1 MTTTT
6 RPKIYLSLRASDTTI
21 MHRAGM
27 AGLWMTLQQLEL
39 HFPTPATRPG
49 NLSWLL
55 TNCSIS
61 LDWQGE
67 DFTVLDWLLRQ
78 SFQIN
83 EKGVISLTGLDSSSM
98 ELINQIHLHQAI
110 GATFLRHHKFY
121 KSGEQASEDLNV
133 NGIAGKFPYK
143 YQKIEWYAHQTFAN
157 NLCDETGQLL
167 RDYIQIVSWIYP
179 GATVRHARLDKYN
192 KLEEKAEYALALL
205 FLPLLCQ
212 YFIWHSNSS
221 KVDTKQLTK
230 YIIIIPEV
238 GNLKIAAQRCWEL
251 RRLDYKD
258 FHVTSW
264 GEAALNYY
272 SYDEIEDSNE
282 YHEVCQALLYQKLNK
297 DSKQRSLTDIQNIE
311 VEAKTILNYKLINRY
326 FQKNRVFRDGFN
338 LVVKLN
344 FIRGIIADNL
354 VKGVPWW
361 SDFWVIFNQ
370 DTFGDLSKQLF
381 YNREGLR
388 SMIETDEEMEIYK
401 SFIRAC
407 HEALRKTYGKIYGRA
422 KEGEVPRF
430 EREYERIR
438 GELGRC
444 YDQQSFNDF
453 LSDFLSRAGLNSALY
468 DQWESILPLLMGQV
482 SWEKARNL
490 VLIALASYKPSQ
502 KPSEEFSQNS
512 EVTLENQS

>member
-1 MTTTT
+1 
-6 RPKIYLSLRASDTTI
+6 

-39 HFPTPATRPG
+39 QFPTPATRPG
-49 NLSWLL
+49 NLAWLL

-83 EKGVISLTGLDSSSM
+83 EKGLISLTGLDSSSM
-98 ELINQIHLHQAI
+98 ELINHIHLHQAI
-110 GATFLRHHKFY
+110 GATFLRHNQFY
-121 KSGEQASEDLNV
+121 KLGEQASEDLNV

-143 YQKIEWYAHQTFAN
+143 YQKIEWYVHQTFAN
-157 NLCDETGQLL
+157 NLCDNAGQLL
-167 RDYIQIVSWIYP
+167 RDYVQIVSWIYP
-179 GATVRHARLDKYN
+179 GATVRHPRLGKHN
-192 KLEEKAEYALALL
+192 KLEEKVEYVLVLL
-205 FLPLLCQ
+205 FLPIVCQ

-221 KVDTKQLTK
+221 RSDKKQPTK
-230 YIIIIPEV
+230 YIVVIPEV
-238 GNLKIAAQRCWEL
+238 TNLRINPQRCWEL

-258 FHVTSW
+258 FHVTSY
-264 GEAALNYY
+264 GEAALKYY
-272 SYDEIEDSNE
+272 IYDETENSNE
-282 YHEVCQALLYQKLNK
+282 YHEGCQTLLYKKLNK
-297 DSKQRSLTDIQNIE
+297 DSKQRSLTDVQDIE
-311 VEAKTILNYKLINRY
+311 IEAKAILAYKLINNY
-326 FQKNRVFRDGFN
+326 FQQNRVFREGED
-338 LVVKLN
+338 VIVKVN
-344 FIRGIIADNL
+344 PIRGMIADNL

-361 SDFWVIFNQ
+361 SDFWVTFNQ
-370 DTFGDLSKQLF
+370 DTLGDLSKQLF

-407 HEALRKTYGKIYGRA
+407 HEALRKTYGKIYSRA
-422 KEGEVPRF
+422 KEGEAPRF

-453 LSDFLSRAGLNSALY
+453 LSNFLSRAGLNSALY

-482 SWEKARNL
+482 SWEKSRNL
-490 VLIALASYKPSQ
+490 VLIALASYKPSE
-502 KPSEEFSQNS
+502 KPLEEFSQNS
-512 EVTLENQS
+512 EVTPESQS

>member
-6 RPKIYLSLRASDTTI
+6 RPKIYLTLRTSDITV
-21 MHRAGM
+21 MHSAAM
-27 AGLWMTLQQLEL
+27 AGFWMTLQQLEL
-39 HFPTPATRPG
+39 HFPTPASRPG

-83 EKGVISLTGLDSSSM
+83 EKGLMSFTGLDSPSM

-110 GATFLRHHKFY
+110 GATFLRHKKFY
-121 KSGEQASEDLNV
+121 KSGEQTSESLSVD
-133 NGIAGKFPYK
+133 GITGTLKYK
-143 YQKIEWYAHQTFAN
+143 KIEWYAHQTFAEK
-157 NLCDETGQLL
+157 LCDETGQLL
-167 RDYIQIVSWIYP
+167 GDYLQIVSWIYP
-179 GATVRHARLDKYN
+179 GATVRHAILDNYN
-192 KLEEKAEYALALL
+192 KLEEKVEYALALL
-205 FLPLLCQ
+205 FLPIVCQ
-212 YFIWHSNSS
+212 YFILHSNSS
-221 KVDTKQLTK
+221 KVETKQPTK
-230 YIIIIPEV
+230 YIVVIPEIT
-238 GNLKIAAQRCWEL
+238 NFETATQRCWKL

-258 FHVTSW
+258 LQVTSW
-264 GEAALNYY
+264 GEAALKYY
-272 SYDEIEDSNE
+272 SYDKIEDSNE
-282 YHEVCQALLYQKLNK
+282 YHEVCQTLLYEKLNK
-297 DSKQRSLTDIQNIE
+297 KSKQRSLTDIQDID
-311 VEAKTILNYKLINRY
+311 VDAKTILTYKLIDKY
-326 FQKNRVFRDGFN
+326 FQKNRAFWDGFN
-338 LVVKLN
+338 LIVKLN
-344 FIRGIIADNL
+344 LIRGIIADNL

-361 SDFWVIFNQ
+361 SDFWVTFNQ
-370 DTFGDLSKQLF
+370 DTLGDLSNQLF

-388 SMIETDEEMEIYK
+388 NMIETDEEMEIYK

-407 HEALRKTYGKIYGRA
+407 HEALRKIYAKIYGRT
-422 KEGEVPRF
+422 KEGEAPRI

-502 KPSEEFSQNS
+502 KTSEGFSQNS
-512 EVTLENQS
+512 EVTPENQS

>member
-6 RPKIYLSLRASDTTI
+6 RPKIYLTLSASDTTI

-27 AGLWMTLQQLEL
+27 AGLCMTLQQLER

-49 NLSWLL
+49 NLTWSV
-55 TNCSIS
+55 TNFSIS

-83 EKGVISLTGLDSSSM
+83 EKGLISLTGLDSSSM

-110 GATFLRHHKFY
+110 GATFLRHNQFY
-121 KSGEQASEDLNV
+121 KSGEQASEVLSVD
-133 NGIAGKFPYK
+133 GITGTLTYK
-143 YQKIEWYAHQTFAN
+143 KIEWYSHQSFAN
-157 NLCDETGQLL
+157 KLCDEAGQLL
-167 RDYIQIVSWIYP
+167 RDFIQIVSWIYP
-179 GATVRHARLDKYN
+179 GATVRHAILEKYN
-192 KLEEKAEYALALL
+192 KLEEKVEYALALL
-205 FLPLLCQ
+205 FLPLVCQ

-221 KVDTKQLTK
+221 KVDTKQADK
-230 YIIIIPEV
+230 YIVVIPEV
-238 GNLKIAAQRCWEL
+238 TNLTIAAQRCWEL

-272 SYDEIEDSNE
+272 SYDEIETSKE
-282 YHEVCQALLYQKLNK
+282 YHEVCQVLLYEKLNK

-311 VEAKTILNYKLINRY
+311 IEAKAILTYKLIDKS
-326 FQKNRVFRDGFN
+326 FKKNQVFWNGLTLIVKVN
-338 LVVKLN
+338 LIKGM
-344 FIRGIIADNL
+344 ISDNL

-361 SDFWVIFNQ
+361 SDFWVTFHQ
-370 DTFGDLSKQLF
+370 DIFGDLSKQLF

-388 SMIETDEEMEIYK
+388 NMIETDEELEIYK

-407 HEALRKTYGKIYGRA
+407 HEALRKTYAKIYSRT
-422 KEGEVPRF
+422 KEGEVPRI

-468 DQWESILPLLMGQV
+468 DQWEAILPLLTGQV

-502 KPSEEFSQNS
+502 KPPEEFSQNS
-512 EVTLENQS
+512 ELTPESQS

>member
-1 MTTTT
+1 MITTT
-6 RPKIYLSLRASDTTI
+6 RPKIHLTLHAPDTTI

-39 HFPTPATRPG
+39 QFPTPASRPG

-67 DFTVLDWLLRQ
+67 DFAVLDWLLRQ

-83 EKGVISLTGLDSSSM
+83 EKGLISLTGLDSSSM

-110 GATFLRHHKFY
+110 GATFLRHNKFY
-121 KSGEQASEDLNV
+121 KSGEQASEGLSVDGLT
-133 NGIAGKFPYK
+133 GTLKYK
-143 YQKIEWYAHQTFAN
+143 RIEWYAHQSFAN
-157 NLCDETGQLL
+157 KLCDEAGQLL
-167 RDYIQIVSWIYP
+167 RDYIQIVSWMYP
-179 GATVRHARLDKYN
+179 GATVRHAILEKFN
-192 KLEEKAEYALALL
+192 KLEEKVEYALTLL
-205 FLPLLCQ
+205 FLPLVCQ

-221 KVDTKQLTK
+221 KIHTKQGDK
-230 YIIIIPEV
+230 YIVVIPEV
-238 GNLKIAAQRCWEL
+238 TNLTIAAQRRWEL

-258 FHVTSW
+258 FHVASW
-264 GEAALNYY
+264 EEAALNYY

-282 YHEVCQALLYQKLNK
+282 YHQVCQTLLYEKLNK
-297 DSKQRSLTDIQNIE
+297 DSKQRSLTDAQDIE
-311 VEAKTILNYKLINRY
+311 VEAKAILVYKLINNY
-326 FQKNRVFRDGFN
+326 FQQNRVFREGEN
-338 LVVKLN
+338 LIVKVN
-344 FIRGIIADNL
+344 SIRGIIADNL
-354 VKGVPWW
+354 VKGVSWW
-361 SDFWVIFNQ
+361 TDFWVTFNQ

-407 HEALRKTYGKIYGRA
+407 HEALRKIYAKIYGRT
-422 KEGEVPRF
+422 KEGDAPRI

-468 DQWESILPLLMGQV
+468 DQWESILPLLTGQV

-490 VLIALASYKPSQ
+490 VLIALASYKPSE

-512 EVTLENQS
+512 EVTPGTQS

>member
-1 MTTTT
+1 
-6 RPKIYLSLRASDTTI
+6 

-27 AGLWMTLQQLEL
+27 AGLCMTLQQLER
-39 HFPTPATRPG
+39 HFPTPASRPG
-49 NLSWLL
+49 NLTWSV
-55 TNCSIS
+55 NNSSIS

-83 EKGVISLTGLDSSSM
+83 EKGLISLTGLDSSSM

-110 GATFLRHHKFY
+110 GATFLRHHRFY
-121 KSGEQASEDLNV
+121 IPGEQTSEDIDV
-133 NGIAGKFPYK
+133 NDIEGNFPYK
-143 YQKIEWYAHQTFAN
+143 YKKIECYAHQTFAN
-157 NLCDETGQLL
+157 QLCNEAGHLL

-179 GATVRHARLDKYN
+179 GATVRHAILYKYN
-192 KLEEKAEYALALL
+192 KLEEKVEYALALL
-205 FLPLLCQ
+205 FLPLVCQ
-212 YFIWHSNSS
+212 YFIWHSNSLRI
-221 KVDTKQLTK
+221 DTKQATK
-230 YIIIIPEV
+230 YILVIPEV
-238 GNLKIAAQRCWEL
+238 TNLRIVAQRCWEL

-258 FHVTSW
+258 FHVTTW
-264 GEAALNYY
+264 GEAALKYY
-272 SYDEIEDSNE
+272 SYDEIENSTE
-282 YHEVCQALLYQKLNK
+282 YHEVCQVLLYEKLNK
-297 DSKQRSLTDIQNIE
+297 DSKQRSLTDIQDIKIQG
-311 VEAKTILNYKLINRY
+311 KTILLYKLINKN
-326 FQKNRVFRDGFN
+326 FQGNKVFWNGLN
-338 LVVKLN
+338 LIVKVNSLK
-344 FIRGIIADNL
+344 GIITDNL

-370 DTFGDLSKQLF
+370 DTFEDLSKQLF

-388 SMIETDEEMEIYK
+388 SMIESDEEMEIYK

-407 HEALRKTYGKIYGRA
+407 HEALRKIYAKIYGRT
-422 KEGEVPRF
+422 KEGDFPRI

-468 DQWESILPLLMGQV
+468 NQWESILPLLTGQV

-490 VLIALASYKPSQ
+490 VLIALASYKPSE

-512 EVTLENQS
+512 EVTPESQS

>member
-6 RPKIYLSLRASDTTI
+6 PPKIYLSLSASDTTI

-39 HFPTPATRPG
+39 RFPTPASRPG
-49 NLSWLL
+49 NLTWSV
-55 TNCSIS
+55 TNSSIS

-67 DFTVLDWLLRQ
+67 DFTVLYWLLRQ

-83 EKGVISLTGLDSSSM
+83 QKGLISLTGLDSSSM
-98 ELINQIHLHQAI
+98 ELINHIHLHQAI
-110 GATFLRHHKFY
+110 GATFLRHNQFY
-121 KSGEQASEDLNV
+121 KSGEQASEDLSV
-133 NGIAGKFPYK
+133 DGITGTLKYK
-143 YQKIEWYAHQTFAN
+143 KIAWYAHQNFAEK
-157 NLCDETGQLL
+157 LCDEAGQLL
-167 RDYIQIVSWIYP
+167 RDYVQIVSWIYP
-179 GATVRHARLDKYN
+179 GATVRHAILEKFN
-192 KLEEKAEYALALL
+192 KLEEKVEYALTLL
-205 FLPLLCQ
+205 FLPLVCQ

-221 KVDTKQLTK
+221 KIDTKQADK
-230 YIIIIPEV
+230 YIVVIPEV
-238 GNLKIAAQRCWEL
+238 TNLTIAAQRCWEL

-258 FHVTSW
+258 FHVMSW
-264 GEAALNYY
+264 EEAALKYY
-272 SYDEIEDSNE
+272 SYDEIDNSNE
-282 YHEVCQALLYQKLNK
+282 YHEVCQALLYEKLNK
-297 DSKQRSLTDIQNIE
+297 DSKQRSLTNIQDIE
-311 VEAKTILNYKLINRY
+311 VRAKAILAYKLIDKH
-326 FQKNRVFRDGFN
+326 FPKNRFFWNGLIWTVKVN
-338 LVVKLN
+338 LLK
-344 FIRGIIADNL
+344 GMIAENL
-354 VKGVPWW
+354 IKGVPWW
-361 SDFWVIFNQ
+361 SDFWIAFNE

-407 HEALRKTYGKIYGRA
+407 HEALRKIYGKIYGRA
-422 KEGEVPRF
+422 KEGEIPRF

-468 DQWESILPLLMGQV
+468 DQWESILPLLTVQV

>member
-1 MTTTT
+1 MTTTAP
-6 RPKIYLSLRASDTTI
+6 PKIYLTLSASDTTI

-39 HFPTPATRPG
+39 RFPIPATRPG

-83 EKGVISLTGLDSSSM
+83 EKGLISLTGLNSSSM

-110 GATFLRHHKFY
+110 GATFLRHNQFY
-121 KSGEQASEDLNV
+121 KSGEQAFEGLSVDGITGMLN
-133 NGIAGKFPYK
+133 YK
-143 YQKIEWYAHQTFAN
+143 KIEWYAHQTFASR
-157 NLCDETGQLL
+157 LCDEAGQLL
-167 RDYIQIVSWIYP
+167 RDYIQIISWIYP
-179 GATVRHARLDKYN
+179 GATVRHAILQKSN
-192 KLEEKAEYALALL
+192 KLEEKVEYAFALL
-205 FLPLLCQ
+205 FLPLVCQ
-212 YFIWHSNSS
+212 YFIWHSNAS
-221 KVDTKQLTK
+221 KIDTKQAVK
-230 YIIIIPEV
+230 YILVIPEV
-238 GNLKIAAQRCWEL
+238 TNLTIAAQRCWEL

-272 SYDEIEDSNE
+272 SYDEIENSNE
-282 YHEVCQALLYQKLNK
+282 YHEVCQALLYEKLNK
-297 DSKQRSLTDIQNIE
+297 DSKQRSLTDIQDIE
-311 VEAKTILNYKLINRY
+311 VQAKTILLYKLINKS
-326 FQKNRVFRDGFN
+326 FQKNKIFGAGLN
-338 LVVKLN
+338 L
-344 FIRGIIADNL
+344 IIKVNPIKGMITDNL
-354 VKGVPWW
+354 AKGVPWW
-361 SDFWVIFNQ
+361 SDFTVIFNQ
-370 DTFGDLSKQLF
+370 DTLGDLSKQLF

-388 SMIETDEEMEIYK
+388 SMIETDEEIEIYK

-407 HEALRKTYGKIYGRA
+407 HEALRKTYGKIYGRT
-422 KEGEVPRF
+422 KEGDVPRF

-468 DQWESILPLLMGQV
+468 DQWESILPLLTGQV

-490 VLIALASYKPSQ
+490 VLIALASYKPNE

-512 EVTLENQS
+512 EATPESQS